1 MKANNFK
8 YYVSQAVR
16 SVFRNGLMSVTSIF
30 TVVCCMIILG
40 LFMIISI
47 NVNHIAQQLEQQC
60 EIQAFIN
67 EAYDDAQVSAL
78 QKQVKGIENIA
89 TAEIFSKEDTLEYMR
104 EISDNNAALLDGY
117 EGEDNPFRD
126 SLKITLKDLSLL
138 KPTVEKLSAVE
149 GIVEVSDKQTVMEN
163 ILKVSNGIRNV
174 SFWGMLL
181 LCIVSIFIIAN
192 TIKLAVYARRKEIG
206 VMKFVG
212 ATDWFIRWP
221 FIIEGIIIGVVGA
234 LVAFGLISWGY
245 IALFGK
251 ANIGIDIFTFK
262 AYNEVAVQMIG
273 MFVSIGAVIGALGS
287 AISIRKH
294 LDV

>member
-8 YYVSQAVR
+8 YYVAQAVR

-40 LFMIISI
+40 LFMTISI
-47 NVNHIAQQLEQQC
+47 NVNHIAAQLEQQC
-60 EIQAFIN
+60 EVQAFIQ
-67 EAYDDAQVSAL
+67 EDYTDKQVSAV
-78 QKQVKGIENIA
+78 QKNVKAIA
-89 TAEIFSKEDTLEYMR
+89 NVASVEIFSKEDTLAYMR
-104 EISDNNAALLDGY
+104 DMSEDNASLLEGY

-126 SLKITLKDLSLL
+126 SLKITLKDLSQL
-138 KPTVEKLSAVE
+138 KPTLDAIGKVK
-149 GIVEVSDKQTVMEN
+149 GIAEVSDKQTVMEN
-163 ILKVSNGIRNV
+163 ILRISNGIKNV

-181 LCIVSIFIIAN
+181 LCLVSIFIIAN

-221 FIIEGIIIGVVGA
+221 FIIEGIIIGIVGA
-234 LVAFGLISWGY
+234 LIAYGLISWGY
-245 IALFGK
+245 IALVSK
-251 ANIGIDIFTFK
+251 ANIGIDMFTFK
-262 AYNEVAVQMIG
+262 PYAEVTWYMLG
-273 MFVSIGAVIGALGS
+273 MFVFIGAVIGALGS
-287 AISIRKH
+287 AFSIRKH

>member
-1 MKANNFK
+1 MRANNFR
-8 YYVSQAVR
+8 YYLAQALR
-16 SVFRNGLMSVTSIF
+16 SVFRNGLTSMTSIF

-47 NVNHIAQQLEQQC
+47 NVNHIAAQLEQQC
-60 EIQAFIN
+60 EVQAFID
-67 EAYDDAQVSAL
+67 ETYTKAQVTAL
-78 QKQVKGIENIA
+78 QKKVQAIENVA

-104 EISDNNAALLDGY
+104 ELSEDNAALLDGY

-126 SLKITLKDLSLL
+126 SLKITMVDLGLL
-138 KPTVEKLSAVE
+138 GETIEEISAME
-149 GIVEVSDKQTVMEN
+149 GVADVSDKQSMMEN
-163 ILKVSNGIRNV
+163 ILAVSNGVRNV

-181 LCIVSIFIIAN
+181 LCIVSVFIIAN

-221 FIIEGIIIGVVGA
+221 FIFEGIIIGIIGA
-234 LVAFGLISWGY
+234 LIAFALVSWGY
-245 IALFGK
+245 VALLGS
-251 ANIGIDIFTFK
+251 AGMGVDMFTLK
-262 AYNEVAVQMIG
+262 AYGDIAGVMLG
-273 MFVSIGAVIGALGS
+273 MFVGIGAIIGALGS
-287 AISIRKH
+287 AFSIRKH